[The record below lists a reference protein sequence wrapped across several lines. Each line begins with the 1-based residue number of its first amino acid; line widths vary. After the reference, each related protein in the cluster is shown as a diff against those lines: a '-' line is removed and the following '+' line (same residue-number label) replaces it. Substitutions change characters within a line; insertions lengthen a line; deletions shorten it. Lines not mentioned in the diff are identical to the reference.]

1 MTDRYTDLVKTAYEA
16 QQAREG
22 EGYVK
27 LTTELAVIDNQ
38 LEALAASRETTVAAL
53 EAMDEAVEAAK
64 EALDAYFAGRE
75 EGDEELFEGESFG
88 ASGFLAAAQEI
99 AQANEMNRLR
109 TAGVVY
115 GSDPVTM
122 RVIDDASEFE
132 TARATGAYSDDL
144 QDFTPPARA
153 D

>member
-1 MTDRYTDLVKTAYEA
+1 MTDRYTELVKQAYEA

-22 EGYVK
+22 DAYK
-27 LTTELAVIDNQ
+27 ALTGELRSYDAEMEN
-38 LEALAASRETTVAAL
+38 LATLREQAVAAL

-75 EGDEELFEGESFG
+75 EGDEGLFEAEPTMPPEDREFYSGDQWG
-88 ASGFLAAAQEI
+88 ADAMARF
-99 AQANEMNRLR
+99 
-109 TAGVVY
+109 T
-115 GSDPVTM
+115 SD
-122 RVIDDASEFE
+122 SEFE
-132 TARATGAYSDDL
+132 SAKANGAYSDDL

>member
-1 MTDRYTDLVKTAYEA
+1 MTDRYTELVRTAYEA

-22 EGYVK
+22 DGYVK

-75 EGDEELFEGESFG
+75 ENGFFGDEKPFG
-88 ASGFLAAAQEI
+88 YMGIPEQAAVYEPADEFSTPR
-99 AQANEMNRLR
+99 AN
-109 TAGVVY
+109 
-115 GSDPVTM
+115 
-122 RVIDDASEFE
+122 
-132 TARATGAYSDDL
+132 GAYSDDL

>member
-1 MTDRYTDLVKTAYEA
+1 MTDRYTELVKQAYEA

-75 EGDEELFEGESFG
+75 ESDEGLFDD
-88 ASGFLAAAQEI
+88 
-99 AQANEMNRLR
+99 R
-109 TAGVVY
+109 
-115 GSDPVTM
+115 PVTAEE
-122 RVIDDASEFE
+122 VYEDGTVGWTLKGYEPASEFE
-132 TARATGAYSDDL
+132 SAKAAGALTD
-144 QDFTPPARA
+144 
-153 D
+153 